1 MTVENVPCGLD
12 ETSAAAISASLLD
25 TRGSLACQ
33 LLCPANRS
41 RGCQA
46 AIGRR
51 GAQVSGKAGTM
62 GMQQLARAP
71 RRDPEGCKAAV
82 DVAKKTLL
90 VPGSI
95 CQSGRVYRRS
105 SMGAGRGCRW
115 CGGCLESLPPPP
127 LTCRADV
134 NPGQPKAAARVIPF
148 PSPRGASRSGTAET
162 GSIKH
167 GRSRSRQAHSST
179 SPLHRRTRQQA
190 IDRTIHYS
198 DHALP
203 SSSTH
208 EWASPPE
215 SQGLAMSEPFLCHP
229 ASLKW
234 MPP

>member
-1 MTVENVPCGLD
+1 MAHRSLVKLGQWECNSSRELRG
-12 ETSAAAISASLLD
+12 ETLKAARLLLM
-25 TRGSLACQ
+25 S
-33 LLCPANRS
+33 
-41 RGCQA
+41 
-46 AIGRR
+46 
-51 GAQVSGKAGTM
+51 
-62 GMQQLARAP
+62 P
-71 RRDPEGCKAAV
+71 RRLFLCRDRSVNLVGCTGGARWVEKGV
-82 DVAKKTLL
+82 
-90 VPGSI
+90 
-95 CQSGRVYRRS
+95 CGR
-105 SMGAGRGCRW
+105 AGRGCRW

-167 GRSRSRQAHSST
+167 GRSRQAHSST